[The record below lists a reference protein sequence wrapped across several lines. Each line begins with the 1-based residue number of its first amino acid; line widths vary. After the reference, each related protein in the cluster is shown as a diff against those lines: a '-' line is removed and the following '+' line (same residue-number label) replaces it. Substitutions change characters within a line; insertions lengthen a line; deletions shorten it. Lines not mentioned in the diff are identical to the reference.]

1 MTMAIKITNPILK
14 PFQEIYCTCF
24 LQVERQNAIRYIF
37 LRKAWRGY
45 DVKCAYAYCTLACHI
60 SSWHILMPNIWLDHF
75 VSLHYFRNKV
85 ILVFLLM
92 FATSHALKVQQ
103 EEPTFKWHVIS
114 GVICISVHN
123 VYDTPVPEMNNE
135 KKYFLIEVRSL

>member
-60 SSWHILMPNIWLDHF
+60 SSWHILMPNIWSDHF
-75 VSLHYFRNKV
+75 VSIHYFRNKV
-85 ILVFLLM
+85 IFVLFLM
-92 FATSHALKVQQ
+92 SATSHALKVQQ
-103 EEPTFKWHVIS
+103 EEPHCKYQPIS
-114 GVICISVHN
+114 AVICILVHN
-123 VYDTPVPEMNNE
+123 GYDTLVHEKNNE
-135 KKYFLIEVRSL
+135 KI